1 MGSSAKPPP
10 KAFLTS
16 GKQLP
21 LAFFRT
27 ACFAIAMA
35 SDASA
40 PTAVSSRFA
49 ERFRLA
55 AQGGTTLRFDA
66 FMKVALFDDE
76 VGYYRRDRPRVG
88 RHAAADFYTATSS
101 GPLFGELVTAACVQ
115 LLGSQDP
122 RTFTFVEVGAEP
134 GRTVLDDVPHPF
146 GATQV
151 CRLGDRWTPPPKAV
165 VFSNELFDAQPFRR
179 VVYRDGA
186 WREGAVRIQEDQ
198 TLAEVEWPVPPR
210 ELVPRLPAAATE
222 GYRLDL
228 PLDAVGL
235 LAGLT
240 APGWQGLFIAFDY
253 GKSWREMTD
262 ALPAGTARAYH
273 QHQQV
278 KDLLARPGE
287 QDLTCHVCWDWLD
300 AALAGNG
307 FSPRQVQSQE
317 AFFMTHAAGA
327 IETVVAAEA
336 ERFSARKMGLMQLL
350 HPGNM
355 GQKFQVL
362 WGIRAAKDS
371 P

>member
-1 MGSSAKPPP
+1 
-10 KAFLTS
+10 
-16 GKQLP
+16 
-21 LAFFRT
+21 
-27 ACFAIAMA
+27 MA

-134 GRTVLDDVPHPF
+134 GRTVLDGVSHPF
-146 GATQV
+146 GAVHV
-151 CRLGDRWTPPPKAV
+151 CRLGDPWAPPPKAV

-179 VVYRDGA
+179 VVYRAGA
-186 WREGAVRIQEDQ
+186 WRESGVCIHGDQ
-198 TLAEVEWPVPPR
+198 TLAEVEWPGLPQELAHGLPP
-210 ELVPRLPAAATE
+210 AATE

-228 PLDAVGL
+228 PLDAVDL
-235 LAGLT
+235 LARLT
-240 APGWQGLFIAFDY
+240 ISGWHGLFVAFDY
-253 GKSWREMTD
+253 GKTWREMTE

-287 QDLTCHVCWDWLD
+287 QDLTCHVCWDWLET
-300 AALAGNG
+300 ALAENG